1 MCARTWICTVY
12 SCTPRHTQC
21 CSRGHAAGNL
31 HSTYYIYNHTYTC
44 THTQMH
50 TSRAQKI
57 HTHTLWHTHIDK
69 RPRTHVQSL
78 SFPCACEC
86 VCVRACTR
94 AHTLTQ
100 AYILT
105 YTWSCDVVL
114 VFSTWVVVRN
124 RDGARGTKGGK
135 RGTLQYNSQGCG
147 GIHVLFTTLTNSPID
162 LHTKR

>member
-1 MCARTWICTVY
+1 MLGHCVCARTWICTVY

-21 CSRGHAAGNL
+21 CGRGHAAGNL

-50 TSRAQKI
+50 TSRAQHI

-78 SFPCACEC
+78 SFPCACER

-100 AYILT
+100 AYVHMELRCGIRCLALGL
-105 YTWSCDVVL
+105 WCVIEMGQEGRRGGSGAH
-114 VFSTWVVVRN
+114 FSTTAKVVVE
-124 RDGARGTKGGK
+124 
-135 RGTLQYNSQGCG
+135 
-147 GIHVLFTTLTNSPID
+147 FTCFSP
-162 LHTKR
+162 L